1 MTLDWSDLTR
11 ELSQWNDSGMR
22 LPLWWRDDDAAE
34 PSAALDRLTGL
45 SDRLGLPVHLAVVPR
60 FAEPSLADYCRQPGL
75 VPVVHGWSHE
85 DHATSGAKK
94 AEFGTDVPRARHDIV
109 LALNGM
115 QNLFGTQFAPMFV
128 PPWNR
133 MDAGLFP
140 ELVKAGF
147 TTVSVFTPR
156 KVAHPVPN
164 LTQVNCHIDPI
175 DWRGTRD
182 LLDPAQLIRQAVQLL
197 SDRRKGVA
205 DNDEP
210 LGYLSHHLVHTEAI
224 WDFTEQF
231 FQTMMNGPV
240 DLYSAPLLEAE
251 RS

>member
-1 MTLDWSDLTR
+1 MNLDWSALTH
-11 ELSQWNDSGMR
+11 ELSKWNDSGMR
-22 LPLWWRDDDAAE
+22 LLLWWRDDDAVE

-45 SDRLGLPVHLAVVPR
+45 SGRLSLPVHLAVVPR
-60 FAEPSLADYCRQPGL
+60 FAKPSLVDYCRRPGL

-85 DHATSGAKK
+85 DHAASGAKK
-94 AEFGTDVPRARHDIV
+94 SEFGTDVPRARHDIV

-115 QNLFGTQFAPMFV
+115 QNLFGTRFAPMFV

-133 MDAGLFP
+133 MDEGLFP

-147 TTVSVFTPR
+147 TTVSAFTPR
-156 KVAHPVPN
+156 TEAHPVPS

-182 LLDPAQLIRQAVQLL
+182 LVDPAQLIRHVVQLL
-197 SDRRKGVA
+197 SDRRNGIA

-210 LGYLSHHLVHTEAI
+210 LGYLSHHLVHTDAI

-231 FQTMMNGPV
+231 FQTIMKGPV
-240 DLYSAPLLEAE
+240 DLYSARLIKAGPP
-251 RS
+251 